1 MPPSGSGSGD
11 GVAGG
16 DLDEELVADGLKQAF
31 DLASALGASGRR
43 RLRRQHDPAR
53 GALTMR
59 LRHPEGSMSVVPL
72 DPAPVRGSH
81 GRLPDSAADGPVLL
95 GPFDGDAYAATEVKG
110 LLTGLLKGDIAG

>member
-1 MPPSGSGSGD
+1 MDPADP
-11 GVAGG
+11 
-16 DLDEELVADGLKQAF
+16 LVKLRA
-31 DLASALGASGRR
+31 ASAL
-43 RLRRQHDPAR
+43 AR
-53 GALTMR
+53 KKLGFRYT
-59 LRHPEGSMSVVPL
+59 MSVVPL